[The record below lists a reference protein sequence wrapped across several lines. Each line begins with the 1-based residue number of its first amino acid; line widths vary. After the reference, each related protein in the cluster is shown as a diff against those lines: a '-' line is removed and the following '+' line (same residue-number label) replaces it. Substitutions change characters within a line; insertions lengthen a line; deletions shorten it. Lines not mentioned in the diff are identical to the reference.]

1 MNSSK
6 EVVDALN
13 SKASKKYEEVFIR
26 FFKTGPGEY
35 GEGDRFLGIRVPQIR
50 EVAKNAQELALTE
63 IQTLINSPLHEVR
76 ECGFFILVLQ
86 FKKLLK
92 KAHQNEKEL
101 RKILNFYLKNAQR
114 ANNWDLVDLSVYNII
129 GEWLMLPFDSEE
141 KKNEMMDR
149 LAKSDNL
156 WEQRMSIVATA
167 TPIRKSEFSW
177 IWKYG
182 TIHLSHPHDLMH
194 KAVGWM
200 LREMG
205 KKSKLDLTAFLE
217 LHHHEMH
224 RTTLRYAIERLPE
237 QERRMWL
244 NMNNN
249 TKQ

>member
-6 EVVDALN
+6 EIIDALN
-13 SKASKKYEEVFIR
+13 SRASKKYEEVFIR

-35 GEGDRFLGIRVPQIR
+35 GEGDQFLGIRVPQIR
-50 EVAKNAQELALTE
+50 EVAKDAQELALTE

-167 TPIRKSEFSW
+167 TPIRKTEFSW
-177 IWKYG
+177 ILKYG
-182 TIHLSHPHDLMH
+182 TLHLSHPHDLMH

-244 NMNNN
+244 SKNNN
-249 TKQ
+249 IKQ